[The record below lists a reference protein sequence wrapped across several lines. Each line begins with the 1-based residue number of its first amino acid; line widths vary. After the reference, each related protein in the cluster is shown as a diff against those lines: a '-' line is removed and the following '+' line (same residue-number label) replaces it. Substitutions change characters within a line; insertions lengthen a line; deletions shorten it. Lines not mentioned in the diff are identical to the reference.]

1 MDGAE
6 DQWEVVYMP
15 KYSADELRA
24 LQETVYRVTLQKA
37 SEVLLLKLGNVC
49 LMDPFSSG
57 HVILHS
63 VLTKGFLGFL
73 IHET

>member
-1 MDGAE
+1 MDGAD
-6 DQWEVVYMP
+6 DQWEIVNMP
-15 KYSADELRA
+15 KYSAEVLQA

-37 SEVLLLKLGNVC
+37 SETLRLMLGNVC

-73 IHET
+73 ISS

>member
-6 DQWEVVYMP
+6 DQWEIVNMP
-15 KYSADELRA
+15 KCSAEVLQA

-37 SEVLLLKLGNVC
+37 SETLRLKLGNVC
-49 LMDPFSSG
+49 IMDPFSSG

-73 IHET
+73 ISS